1 MVRGA
6 SYFDDPFLRNFI
18 GMNGVFLSNSDLFLH
33 NLSCMAEGTEENLG
47 PCRGLLLLRRLVLL
61 LLGCRSCAESCRSSV
76 AL

>member
-33 NLSCMAEGTEENLG
+33 NLSCMAEGAEENLG
-47 PCRGLLLLRRLVLL
+47 PCWGLMLL